1 MFRSPENPEK
11 LLTKRVVGIQGD
23 IIRPKSPPYPKS
35 EVKIPRNHFWVEGD
49 NSFHSID
56 SNKFGP
62 VSQGLVIGKVVT
74 IIWPPSRFGSE
85 LKRNL

>member
-35 EVKIPRNHFWVEGD
+35 EVKIPRNHFGLKEIIV
-49 NSFHSID
+49 SI
-56 SNKFGP
+56 
-62 VSQGLVIGKVVT
+62 L
-74 IIWPPSRFGSE
+74 
-85 LKRNL
+85 

>member
-35 EVKIPRNHFWVEGD
+35 EVKIPE
-49 NSFHSID
+49 
-56 SNKFGP
+56 
-62 VSQGLVIGKVVT
+62 
-74 IIWPPSRFGSE
+74 IILG
-85 LKRNL
+85 